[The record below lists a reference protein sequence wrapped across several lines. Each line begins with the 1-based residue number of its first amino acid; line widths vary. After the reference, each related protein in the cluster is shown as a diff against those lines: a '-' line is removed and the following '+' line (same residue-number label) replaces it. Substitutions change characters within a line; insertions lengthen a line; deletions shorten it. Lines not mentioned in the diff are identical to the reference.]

1 VGGGSGSCG
10 LIGWE
15 SSLAERGGFSCSA
28 RMGGVARRGRRRSR
42 SSGQRGRSGNGG
54 HQGCGVPTPRWF
66 PWAAQRGSCRSGSS
80 QSSSVS
86 ELSSM
91 SASSSSGVSE
101 EHRCPVQ
108 FFVRCQLVIALEG
121 QFLPV
126 DPLYDLESLQRPSDL
141 TVPLEESG
149 VGGKC
154 TSGQVFERRCL
165 VGSLPSQAPP
175 AMVVDPRQRGVVDV
189 GADSELETHGGHA
202 TQPASAAVFLQ
213 PTHTTTMCPLAASR
227 PGCGSP
233 KPRNER
239 GAVRVAPVPLD
250 RFRDLPQRAA
260 GRASIT
266 VSSRAHPDEA
276 SRLGS
281 NWWAASRR
289 GGGSHCRDGSSAR
302 VMRSS
307 SRVEGAVGF
316 GPAGVTSRAR
326 GRWREP
332 ASDAR

>member
-1 VGGGSGSCG
+1 
-10 LIGWE
+10 
-15 SSLAERGGFSCSA
+15 
-28 RMGGVARRGRRRSR
+28 
-42 SSGQRGRSGNGG
+42 
-54 HQGCGVPTPRWF
+54 
-66 PWAAQRGSCRSGSS
+66 
-80 QSSSVS
+80 
-86 ELSSM
+86 M

-126 DPLYDLESLQRPSDL
+126 EPLYDLKSLQRPSDL

-189 GADSELETHGGHA
+189 GADFELETHGGHA

-213 PTHTTTMCPLAASR
+213 PTHTTTTCLLPASR

-239 GAVRVAPVPLD
+239 GAVRVAPVAA
-250 RFRDLPQRAA
+250 RSLP
-260 GRASIT
+260 
-266 VSSRAHPDEA
+266 
-276 SRLGS
+276 
-281 NWWAASRR
+281 
-289 GGGSHCRDGSSAR
+289 
-302 VMRSS
+302 
-307 SRVEGAVGF
+307 
-316 GPAGVTSRAR
+316 
-326 GRWREP
+326 
-332 ASDAR
+332 